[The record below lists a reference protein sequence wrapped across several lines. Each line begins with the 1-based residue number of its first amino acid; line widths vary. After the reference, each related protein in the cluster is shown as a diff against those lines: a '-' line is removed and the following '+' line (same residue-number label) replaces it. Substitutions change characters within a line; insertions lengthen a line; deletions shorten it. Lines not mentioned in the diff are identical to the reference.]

1 MTGQKTPFWNINTYR
16 VTGGAVACEVTVVD
30 TVDPLISVHSKQIL
44 KKKAIHLAEKIIF
57 SASLSPQNT
66 KACHNLGR

>member
-1 MTGQKTPFWNINTYR
+1 MTGQRTPFWNIKTYR

-30 TVDPLISVHSKQIL
+30 TIDPLISVHSKQIL

-57 SASLSPQNT
+57 SASLSSQNT
-66 KACHNLGR
+66 KACHNPGQ